1 VLQLKIALNTLAKA
15 IYRFLRNT
23 RDLRWLKLE
32 AVTIRLKRER
42 LDTKVFRQVIRR
54 NSGAFQSTLV
64 AVTHRPKGQTMSS
77 DALDR
82 GGKLGS
88 GLIDYRA
95 VERNVM
101 SSSRC
106 QFISDHL

>member
-1 VLQLKIALNTLAKA
+1 VLQLKITLNTLAKA
-15 IYRFLRNT
+15 MYRSFRNA

-32 AVTIRLKRER
+32 AVTICLKRER
-42 LDTKVFRQVIRR
+42 LDTKVFCQVIRR
-54 NSGAFQSTLV
+54 NLGAFQSTLV
-64 AVTHRPKGQTMSS
+64 AVTHRSKGQTMSS

-82 GGKLGS
+82 RGKLGS

-101 SSSRC
+101 SSSRG